1 MWRFP
6 GNPSSLFQTRTK
18 PTPVKLSIRS
28 KFIGILVVASLLP
41 LGIAMVAFNWF
52 GEQYYRRSQGTICQ
66 TAASQLALSIS
77 RSLRHEID
85 LMDEWVDFTDLG
97 ARVWAMDDHQPPAAG
112 LQASIDAL
120 DARWASLPE
129 SAPEVAACL
138 QNDLARQLRE
148 FQKRHPNFAE
158 IMVTDQLGRL
168 IAATN
173 KTSDYWQADEL
184 WWQEAAAT
192 KADSAYVEGLEFDES
207 SGTNS
212 ISLSVPLYDPHHPGN
227 KPVGILKGVLNVMP
241 FFQKIPPVIG
251 YVQTVHEV
259 VLGSGEI
266 VSRLGDP
273 DLVPLK
279 EKIPPA
285 ITAKFRT
292 QLPGWRLEHLPGRGT
307 VVLGFAPI
315 GVAAATSEDLRIR
328 GLKPMWAVAYRN
340 EREAMAPLRER
351 MRLISLIGIGLAGV
365 FVFFGYHIASRH
377 IIAPINSLRRAA
389 QGISQTVKLGE
400 GSSTSSGYRQASRE
414 SEKLLENVDS
424 IRTGDEIEDLAG
436 EFAFMGQRILSY
448 HEKLES
454 EISEKTREIRRDLDF
469 AKQFQANLMPRKY
482 PEVRSPGQR
491 PAPGLNFHHIYKPA
505 STVGGDFFNVL
516 KLGDSRAGIFIADV
530 MGHGARSALVTA
542 IIATLLQDAED
553 RAGDPAE
560 VLRMLNHHFHKVVRN
575 TGDVVFVSAF
585 YLVLDVV
592 AMTATYASAGHPS
605 PLLLDREADRV
616 IELTPHLINNPA
628 LGLFENTSYEIFQRP
643 IRERD
648 LFLLFTDG
656 LFECTNAKG
665 EEFGRERLI
674 RVIEEHRGA
683 ALNDLTDAMVDSA
696 AAFAGQEGLADDVC
710 LVGVE
715 ISEKSVGRRAP
726 DCP

>member
-1 MWRFP
+1 M
-6 GNPSSLFQTRTK
+6 
-18 PTPVKLSIRS
+18 KLRIRS

-41 LGIAMVAFNWF
+41 LSIALVTFNWF

-85 LMDEWVDFTDLG
+85 LLDEWIDFADIGL
-97 ARVWAMDDHQPPAAG
+97 RVWSLEGSLPGGPV

-129 SAPEVAACL
+129 DAPEVAACL

-148 FQKRHPNFAE
+148 FQKRNPNFAE
-158 IMVTDQLGRL
+158 IIVTDQLGRL

-192 KADSAYVEGLEFDES
+192 KAGAAYVEGLEFDES
-207 SGTNS
+207 SGTHS
-212 ISLSVPLYDPHHPGN
+212 ISLSVPLFDPRHPD

-251 YVQTVHEV
+251 HVQTVHEV

-266 VSRLGDP
+266 LSRLGDP
-273 DLVPLK
+273 GLLPFK
-279 EKIPPA
+279 EKIPPR
-285 ITAKFRT
+285 ITRK
-292 QLPGWRLEHLPGRGT
+292 LHKLEPGWGVEHFPGVGA
-307 VVLGFAPI
+307 VVIGFAPI
-315 GVAAATSEDLRIR
+315 GVAGNSSEDLRIR
-328 GLKPMWAVAYRN
+328 GLKPMWAVAYRD
-340 EREAMAPLRER
+340 ERAAMAPLRER
-351 MRLISLIGIGLAGV
+351 MRMISLIGIGLAGV
-365 FVFFGYHIASRH
+365 FVFIGYHIASKK

-389 QGISQTVKLGE
+389 QAISRTVKVGE
-400 GSSTSSGYRQASRE
+400 EPVTLSGSRLASRE
-414 SEKLLENVDS
+414 SSDLLRDVDN
-424 IRTGDEIEDLAG
+424 IRTGDEIEELAG

-454 EISEKTREIRRDLDF
+454 EIAEKTGEIRRDLDF

-482 PEVRSPGQR
+482 PEVPTAGQQ
-491 PAPGLNFHHIYKPA
+491 PALGLNFHHIYRPA

-516 KLGDSRAGIFIADV
+516 KLGDSKAGIFIADV

-542 IIATLLQDAED
+542 IIATLLQDAEGI
-553 RAGDPAE
+553 AGDPAE
-560 VLRMLNHHFHKVVRN
+560 VLRMLNHHFYKVVHN

-585 YLVLDVV
+585 YLVLDVA

-605 PLLLDREADRV
+605 PLLLDRGENRV
-616 IELTPHLINNPA
+616 VELTPHLSNNPA
-628 LGLFENTSYEIFQRP
+628 LGLFENCTYEVFRRP
-643 IRERD
+643 IKERD

-656 LFECTNAKG
+656 LFECMNSHG
-665 EEFGRERLI
+665 EEFGRERLM
-674 RVIEEHRGA
+674 RVVEEHRNA
-683 ALNDLTDAMVDSA
+683 DLNDLADLMVDA
-696 AAFAGQEGLADDVC
+696 ASAFAEHEGPADDVC

-715 ISEKSVGRRAP
+715 ISQKSAARKT
-726 DCP
+726 

>member
-1 MWRFP
+1 M
-6 GNPSSLFQTRTK
+6 
-18 PTPVKLSIRS
+18 KLRIRS

-41 LGIAMVAFNWF
+41 LSIALVTFNWF

-77 RSLRHEID
+77 RSVRNEID
-85 LMDEWVDFTDLG
+85 LLDQWIDFADLG
-97 ARVWAMDDHQPPAAG
+97 LRVWAMADIQPAGAG

-129 SAPEVAACL
+129 DAPEVAAGL
-138 QNDLARQLRE
+138 QNDLARQLRD
-148 FQKRHPNFAE
+148 FQTRNPNFAE
-158 IMVTDQLGRL
+158 IIVTDQLGRL

-184 WWQEAAAT
+184 WWQEAAAA
-192 KADSAYVEGLEFDES
+192 KAGTAYVEGLEFDES
-207 SGTNS
+207 SGTHS
-212 ISLSVPLYDPHHPGN
+212 ISLSVPLYDPRSPG

-266 VSRLGDP
+266 LSRLGDP
-273 DLVPLK
+273 ELVPLK
-279 EKIPPA
+279 EKIPAA
-285 ITAKFRT
+285 ITRKF
-292 QLPGWRLEHLPGRGT
+292 QKLQPGWKLANFPGVGT

-315 GVAAATSEDLRIR
+315 GVAGTKSEDLSIR
-328 GLKPMWAVAYRN
+328 GLKPMWAVAYRD
-340 EREAMAPLRER
+340 ERAAMAPLRER
-351 MRLISLIGIGLAGV
+351 MRLISLVGIGLAGV
-365 FVFFGYHIASRH
+365 FVFLGYHIASQK

-389 QGISQTVKLGE
+389 QAISRTVKFGE
-400 GSSTSSGYRQASRE
+400 EPVARASNSIASRE
-414 SEKLLENVDS
+414 SSDLLRDVDN
-424 IRTGDEIEDLAG
+424 IRTGDEIEELAS

-454 EISEKTREIRRDLDF
+454 EIAEKTGEIRRDLDF

-482 PEVRSPGQR
+482 PEVPTAGQQ
-491 PAPGLNFHHIYKPA
+491 PALGLNFHHIYRPA

-516 KLGDSRAGIFIADV
+516 KLGDSKAGIFIADV

-542 IIATLLQDAED
+542 IIATLLQDAEGI
-553 RAGDPAE
+553 AGDPAE
-560 VLRMLNHHFHKVVRN
+560 VLRMLNHHFYKVVHN

-585 YLVLDVV
+585 YLVLDVA

-605 PLLLDREADRV
+605 PLLLDRGENRV
-616 IELTPHLINNPA
+616 VELTPHLSNNPA
-628 LGLFENTSYEIFQRP
+628 LGLFENCIYEVFQRP
-643 IRERD
+643 IKERD

-656 LFECTNAKG
+656 LFECMNNRG
-665 EEFGRERLI
+665 EEFGRERLM
-674 RVIEEHRGA
+674 RVVEEHRNA
-683 ALNDLTDAMVDSA
+683 DLNDLADLMVEA
-696 AAFAGQEGLADDVC
+696 ASAFAGHAGPEDDVC

-715 ISEKSVGRRAP
+715 ISQKSAAP
-726 DCP
+726 KT

>member
-1 MWRFP
+1 M
-6 GNPSSLFQTRTK
+6 
-18 PTPVKLSIRS
+18 KLRIRS

-41 LGIAMVAFNWF
+41 LSIALVTFNWF

-85 LMDEWVDFTDLG
+85 LLDEWIDFADIGL
-97 ARVWAMDDHQPPAAG
+97 RVWALDETQPAGDG

-129 SAPEVAACL
+129 NAPEVAACL

-148 FQKRHPNFAE
+148 FQKRNPNFAE
-158 IMVTDQLGRL
+158 IIVTDQLGRL

-184 WWQEAAAT
+184 WWQEAAVT
-192 KADSAYVEGLEFDES
+192 KAGTAYVEGLDFDES
-207 SGTNS
+207 SGTHS
-212 ISLSVPLYDPHHPGN
+212 VSLSVPLFDPRRPE

-251 YVQTVHEV
+251 YVETVHEV

-266 VSRLGDP
+266 LSRLGDP
-273 DLVPLK
+273 EFVPLK
-279 EKIPPA
+279 EKIPA
-285 ITAKFRT
+285 RITRKL
-292 QLPGWRLEHLPGRGT
+292 QKLQPGWGLEHVPGVGP
-307 VVLGFAPI
+307 VVIGFAPI
-315 GVAAATSEDLRIR
+315 GVAGTSSEDLRIR
-328 GLKPMWAVAYRN
+328 GLKPMWAVAYRD
-340 EREAMAPLRER
+340 ERAAMAPLRER
-351 MRLISLIGIGLAGV
+351 MRLISLIGVGLAGV
-365 FVFFGYHIASRH
+365 FVFMGYHIASKK

-389 QGISQTVKLGE
+389 QAISRTVKVGE
-400 GSSTSSGYRQASRE
+400 EPVTLTGSRLASRE
-414 SEKLLENVDS
+414 SSDLLRNVDN
-424 IRTGDEIEDLAG
+424 IRTGDEIEELAG

-454 EISEKTREIRRDLDF
+454 EIAEKTGEIRRDLDF

-482 PEVRSPGQR
+482 PEVPPAGQQ
-491 PAPGLNFHHIYKPA
+491 PALGLNFHHIYRPA

-516 KLGDSRAGIFIADV
+516 KLGDSKAGIFIADV

-542 IIATLLQDAED
+542 IIATLLQDAEGI
-553 RAGDPAE
+553 AGDPAE
-560 VLRMLNHHFHKVVRN
+560 VLRMLNHHFYKVVHN

-585 YLVLDVV
+585 YLVLDVA

-605 PLLLDREADRV
+605 PLLLDRGAGLV
-616 IELTPHLINNPA
+616 VELTPRLTNNPA
-628 LGLFENTSYEIFQRP
+628 LGLFENCTYEVFQRP
-643 IRERD
+643 IKERD

-656 LFECTNAKG
+656 LFECMNNRG
-665 EEFGRERLI
+665 EEFGRERLM
-674 RVIEEHRGA
+674 RVVEEHRNA
-683 ALNDLTDAMVDSA
+683 DLNDLADLMVDA
-696 AAFAGQEGLADDVC
+696 ASAFAGHEGPADDVC

-715 ISEKSVGRRAP
+715 ISQKSAARKS
-726 DCP
+726 